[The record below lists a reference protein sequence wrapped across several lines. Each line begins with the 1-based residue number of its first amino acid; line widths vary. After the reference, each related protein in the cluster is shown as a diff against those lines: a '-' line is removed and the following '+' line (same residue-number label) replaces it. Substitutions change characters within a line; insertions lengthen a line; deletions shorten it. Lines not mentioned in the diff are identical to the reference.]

1 MSRTLV
7 LHAHPKPS
15 HSVVTAAL
23 LGTLLQSGQVVVR
36 SLYELYPDFDIDVDA
51 EQQALLEAD
60 LIIWLTPV
68 YWYSV
73 PSLMK
78 HWIDQV
84 LLHGWA
90 YGQGA
95 AALRGK
101 ACWWIN
107 SVGAPAVDYAPNA
120 MHSRP
125 FADYVAPLEQ
135 TARFC
140 SMDWLAPFV
149 VHAGHSAPEAERQA
163 RCVDLLAQLR
173 LHLAR
178 IAQSAA

>member
-1 MSRTLV
+1 MPT
-7 LHAHPKPS
+7 PKPS

-101 ACWWIN
+101 TCWWIN